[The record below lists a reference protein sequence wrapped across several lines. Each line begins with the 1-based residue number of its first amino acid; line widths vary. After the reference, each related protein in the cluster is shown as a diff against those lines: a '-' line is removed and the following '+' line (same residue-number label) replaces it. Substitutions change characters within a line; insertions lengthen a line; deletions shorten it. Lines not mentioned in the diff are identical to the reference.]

1 MSENP
6 TPQKTTSAKV
16 GAIIALMVFAT
27 GAASVLI
34 IQRLT
39 EFIQQATR
47 C

>member
-6 TPQKTTSAKV
+6 TPRKTTSAKA
-16 GAIIALMVFAT
+16 GALIVLMVFAT

-34 IQRLT
+34 VQRLT